1 MENTLAKKRNF
12 KQIIPYAVILVAFL
26 AVPGVTADKYIL
38 TVAIMMMYRMIG
50 SVGLRV
56 IFLSGNISF
65 SHGAFISLGAYCAGI
80 MAKDLGLPPYITI
93 LAGGIFAALVGV
105 LTGFP
110 FVRLRGLY
118 YCMAS
123 MFLCVAITYAIQ
135 ALPIAGGYRGLV
147 GIPPLTQ
154 SVNVTYYIF
163 IALTV
168 VSLLAMYRFE
178 FSRIGVTLRAI
189 AQSPDVASSIGINE
203 TYYKLLAIAC
213 GSFFAGLAGAAFALY
228 STVLSATNYG
238 MMFSLWLLM
247 YMMIGGD
254 SKFIGPIIGT
264 ILFVAIP
271 EVGRSFSA
279 YAPYITAAAMLV
291 VAYLIPGGL
300 AGIPDLVK
308 SKMKKNKP
316 GPDSNA
322 NTPAEGGQTYESA

>member
-1 MENTLAKKRNF
+1 MENTLVKKKNV
-12 KQIIPYAVILVAFL
+12 KQLIPYAVLLLGFL
-26 AVPGVTADKYIL
+26 AVPGVTANNYIL
-38 TVAIMMMYRMIG
+38 TVAIIMMYRMIG
-50 SVGLRV
+50 SVGLRT

-93 LAGGIFAALVGV
+93 LAGGLFAALIGV

-123 MFLCVAITYAIQ
+123 MFLCVAVTYTIQ
-135 ALPIAGGYRGLV
+135 ALPIAGGYRGLIN
-147 GIPPLTQ
+147 IPPLT
-154 SVNVTYYIF
+154 SNLKASYYIF
-163 IALTV
+163 VALTV

-203 TYYKLLAIAC
+203 TFYKLLAIGC

-228 STVLSATNYG
+228 STVLSATNFG
-238 MMFSLWLLM
+238 MTFSLWLLM

-254 SKFIGPIIGT
+254 GKFIGPIIGT
-264 ILFVAIP
+264 ILFVLLP
-271 EVGRSFSA
+271 EIGRSFSS

-291 VAYLIPGGL
+291 VAYLLPGGL
-300 AGIPDLVK
+300 AGIPDFIR
-308 SKMKKNKP
+308 SKRRKNKP
-316 GPDSNA
+316 DSQP
-322 NTPAEGGQTYESA
+322 PAEGGQINESA

>member
-1 MENTLAKKRNF
+1 MEKSLSRKKDIR
-12 KQIIPYAVILVAFL
+12 KILPYAVILAAFL
-26 AVPGVTADKYIL
+26 AVPGVTANKYIL
-38 TVAIMMMYRMIG
+38 TIAIIMMYRMIG
-50 SVGLRV
+50 SVGLRT

-93 LAGGIFAALVGV
+93 LAGGIFAALIGV

-123 MFLCVAITYAIQ
+123 MFLCVAITYTIQ
-135 ALPIAGGYRGLV
+135 ALPITGGYRGLLS
-147 GIPPLTQ
+147 IPPLTGNINA
-154 SVNVTYYIF
+154 SYYIF
-163 IALTV
+163 VALTV
-168 VSLLAMYRFE
+168 VCLLAMYRFE

-203 TYYKLLAIAC
+203 TFYKLLAIGC

-228 STVLSATNYG
+228 STVLSPTNYG

-264 ILFVAIP
+264 IIFVLVP
-271 EVGRSFSA
+271 ELGRGFSA
-279 YAPYITAAAMLV
+279 YAPYVTAAAMLV

-300 AGIPDLVK
+300 AGIPDFIRNK
-308 SKMKKNKP
+308 SKKKKA
-316 GPDSNA
+316 GSDGDA
-322 NTPAEGGQTYESA
+322 NTPAEGGQTNESA